1 VILATSAIFLANI
14 LITGGAG
21 FIGSHVCLELLQAG
35 HSLVVLDN
43 FANSGP
49 ESLRRVAELAGLTG
63 WQRRGPG
70 RWSTQP
76 SPSLLTLIA
85 GDVRSDGDLQRVF
98 RPAGA
103 APAGEAAER
112 PAGPIE
118 AVLHFAGLKAVGESV
133 ARPLAY
139 WDGNVAGSRALLE
152 AMEAA
157 GCRTLVFS
165 SSATLYGHPE
175 RVPIAETAPLRPI
188 NPYGHTKA
196 AVEQMLAD
204 VAASIEGWR
213 IARLRY
219 FNPVGAHPSGR
230 IGEDPNGPP
239 NNLFPL
245 ISRVASGRLP
255 FLRVYGSDWPTP
267 DGTGIRDYIHV
278 MDLAE
283 GHRAALDLLLGEPPQ
298 LLTLNLGSGRGHSVL
313 EMVRAFERASGR
325 AVPFDLVDRRPGDS
339 AISVADASEA
349 QRRMGW
355 CTRRD
360 LSAICHDGWA
370 WQSANPDG
378 YGG

>member
-1 VILATSAIFLANI
+1 VAYV

-21 FIGSHVCLELLQAG
+21 FLGSHVCLELLAAG

-49 ESLRRVAELAGLTG
+49 ESLRRVAELAGLGG

-76 SPSLLTLIA
+76 SPSRFTLIA
-85 GDVRSDGDLQRVF
+85 GDVRSPADLRRVF
-98 RPAGA
+98 HPGDPSA
-103 APAGEAAER
+103 AISAAAEAAER
-112 PAGPIE
+112 PPGPID
-118 AVLHFAGLKAVGESV
+118 AVLHFAGLKAVGESM
-133 ARPLAY
+133 RQPLLY
-139 WDGNVAGSRALLE
+139 WDVNVGGSRALLE
-152 AMEAA
+152 AMEGA

-175 RVPIAETAPLRPI
+175 RVPIAESAPLQPI
-188 NPYGHTKA
+188 NPYGHSKG
-196 AVEQMLAD
+196 AVEQLLAD
-204 VAASIEGWR
+204 VAASAPGWR

-230 IGEDPNGPP
+230 LGEDPNGPP

-245 ISRVASGRLP
+245 ISQVAVGRRPRLQ
-255 FLRVYGSDWPTP
+255 VYGSDWPTP

-298 LLTLNLGSGRGHSVL
+298 LLTLNLGSGQGHSVL
-313 EMVRAFERASGR
+313 EMVRAFEHASGQ
-325 AVPFDLVDRRPGDS
+325 AVPYELVDRRAGDS
-339 AISVADASEA
+339 AISIADPSEA

-360 LSAICHDGWA
+360 LAAICADGWA

-378 YGG
+378 YGA

>member
-1 VILATSAIFLANI
+1 MPPALANV

-21 FIGSHVCLELLQAG
+21 FIGSHVCLELLKAG

-49 ESLRRVAELAGLTG
+49 ESLRRVAELAGLRG

-70 RWSTQP
+70 RWSTHPTPPQF
-76 SPSLLTLIA
+76 TLVA
-85 GDVRSDGDLQRVF
+85 GDVRAPADLRRVF
-98 RPAGA
+98 RPADA
-103 APAGEAAER
+103 ATGSAATGSQAPDR
-112 PAGPIE
+112 PDGPID
-118 AVLHFAGLKAVGESV
+118 AVLHLAGLKAVGESV
-133 ARPLAY
+133 RQPLSY
-139 WDGNVAGSRALLE
+139 WDVNVGGSRCLLE

-175 RVPIAETAPLRPI
+175 RVPIAETSPLRPI

-196 AVEQMLAD
+196 AVEQLLAD
-204 VAASIEGWR
+204 VAASAQGWR

-245 ISRVASGRLP
+245 ICQVAVGRRPALQV
-255 FLRVYGSDWPTP
+255 FGSDWPTP

-283 GHRAALDLLLGEPPQ
+283 GHRAALELLLQEPPQ
-298 LLTLNLGSGRGHSVL
+298 LLTLNLGSGEGHSVL
-313 EMVRAFERASGR
+313 ELVRAFEHASGR
-325 AVPFDLVDRRPGDS
+325 TVPCEPVARRVGDS
-339 AISVADASEA
+339 AISIADPSEA
-349 QRRMGW
+349 FRRMGW
-355 CTRRD
+355 RTRRGLGD
-360 LSAICHDGWA
+360 ICRDGWA

-378 YGG
+378 FGG